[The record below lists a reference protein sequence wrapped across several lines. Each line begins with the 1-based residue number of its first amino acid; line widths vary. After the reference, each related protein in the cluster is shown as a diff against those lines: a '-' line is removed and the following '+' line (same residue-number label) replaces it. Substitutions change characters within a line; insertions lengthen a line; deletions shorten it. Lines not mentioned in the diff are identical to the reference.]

1 MMMRLSDLCRIVG
14 GELMGDDVPFH
25 SVSIDTRSLHQGDL
39 FVALKGER
47 FDANEFIEQ
56 AEQTGAAAALLERQT
71 ASGLPQVVVA
81 DTRLALGR
89 LGGAWRK
96 RSSAAVIGVTGSNG
110 KTTVKEMLAAVL
122 SLHDP
127 VLFTQGNLNNELGVP
142 LTLLRLRPEHRYA
155 VVEMGANHPGEIA
168 YTSRLAQP
176 DVALITNAGAAH
188 LEGFGSVEGVARA
201 KGELLASLSDR
212 GTAVLN
218 ADDAFFDL
226 WKTLAGERRVLTF
239 GFSSH
244 ADVRAVEVEPT
255 VLADGFDTCF
265 SVEYEGQR
273 SPMSLAL
280 AGRHNV
286 CNALAATAGSLALG
300 LGMEQIRAGLAAV
313 RPVPGRMQ
321 PVAGPQG
328 SVLVNDSYNAN
339 PSSFEAGL
347 DVLVA
352 LNGEPWVIMGAL
364 GELGEESSELHARVG
379 RMAKEKGVLRLF
391 ATGPDAEQAVAA
403 FGEGGSF
410 FSQPSDLAQAVR
422 KIIHKDVV
430 ALVKGSRSQRLE
442 QVIEVLTTEKAA

>member
-1 MMMRLSDLCRIVG
+1 MMMRLSDLCRIVD
-14 GELMGDDVPFH
+14 GELKGDDVPFH
-25 SVSIDTRSLHQGDL
+25 AVSIDTRSLRGGDL

-56 AEQTGAAAALLERQT
+56 AERAGAAAALVERQT
-71 ASGLPQVVVA
+71 ASGLPQAVVA

-89 LGGAWRK
+89 LGRAWR
-96 RSSAAVIGVTGSNG
+96 RRCSVAVIGVTGSNG

-122 SLHDP
+122 GLHDP

-142 LTLLRLRPEHRYA
+142 LTLLGLRPEHRYA

-188 LEGFGSVEGVARA
+188 LEGFGSIEGVARA
-201 KGELLASLSDR
+201 KGELLGTLGEG

-218 ADDAFFDL
+218 TDDAFLHL
-226 WKTLAGERRVLTF
+226 WKQLAGKRRVITF
-239 GFSSH
+239 GFSSR
-244 ADVRAVEVEPT
+244 ADVRAVAIEPT
-255 VLADGFDTCF
+255 RLAGSFHTCF
-265 SVEYEGQR
+265 SVEYESLR
-273 SPMSLAL
+273 WSINLAL

-300 LGMEQIRAGLAAV
+300 LEMEQIQAGLAAV

-321 PVAGPQG
+321 SVTGPQG
-328 SVLVNDSYNAN
+328 SVLINDSYNAN
-339 PSSFEAGL
+339 PTSFEAAL

-352 LNGEPWVIMGAL
+352 LDGEPWVIMGAL

-379 RMAKEKGVLRLF
+379 RMAKEKGVVRLF
-391 ATGPDAEQAVAA
+391 ATGPDADQAVTTFGKGAA
-403 FGEGGSF
+403 F
-410 FSQPSDLAQAVR
+410 FSQPSDLARAVR

-442 QVIEVLTTEKAA
+442 QVIDALTTEQAA

>member
-1 MMMRLSDLCRIVG
+1 MMMRLSDLCRIVD
-14 GELMGDDVPFH
+14 GELQGADVPFDA
-25 SVSIDTRSLHQGDL
+25 VSIDTRSLREGDL
-39 FVALKGER
+39 FVALKGAR

-56 AEQTGAAAALLERQT
+56 AEQAGAVAALVERKT

-89 LGGAWRK
+89 FGEAWRK
-96 RSSAAVIGVTGSNG
+96 RCSVAVIGVTGSNG

-122 SLHDP
+122 GLHDP
-127 VLFTQGNLNNELGVP
+127 VLFTRGNLNNELGVP

-168 YTSRLAQP
+168 YTSRIAHP
-176 DVALITNAGAAH
+176 GVTLITNAGAAH
-188 LEGFGSVEGVARA
+188 LEGFGSIEGVARA
-201 KGELLASLSDR
+201 KGELLASLDEQ

-226 WKTLAGERRVLTF
+226 WKTLADKRRVITF
-239 GFSSH
+239 GLSTQ
-244 ADVRAVEVEPT
+244 ADVRAIAVEPT
-255 VLADGFDTCF
+255 RLAGGFHTCF
-265 SVEYEGQR
+265 SVEYKSR
-273 SPMSLAL
+273 RWSMSLAL

-300 LGMEQIRAGLAAV
+300 LEMEQIKAGLAAV

-328 SVLVNDSYNAN
+328 SVLINDSYNAN
-339 PSSFEAGL
+339 PTSFEAGL

-352 LNGEPWVIMGAL
+352 LDGEPWVIMGAL
-364 GELGEESSELHARVG
+364 GELGDDSSELHARVG
-379 RMAKEKGVLRLF
+379 EMAKEKGVVRLF
-391 ATGPDAEQAVAA
+391 ATGPDADQAVEA
-403 FGEGGSF
+403 FGEGAAF
-410 FSQPSDLAQAVR
+410 FSQPSDLARAVR
-422 KIIHKDVV
+422 KIIHKDVA

-442 QVIEVLTTEKAA
+442 QVIDALTTEPAA